1 MNIQVALTY
10 PAGMPELF
18 NGWQLGPLAGLGV
31 IDVEVKFLSD
41 LVVSTTYNQH
51 KIVEKEDRMLIPCM
65 RNLPTSPV
73 WRFHPV
79 KLSIAVFS
87 EAPCIIQC

>member
-1 MNIQVALTY
+1 
-10 PAGMPELF
+10 MPELF

-51 KIVEKEDRMLIPCM
+51 KIVIGRAH
-65 RNLPTSPV
+65 V
-73 WRFHPV
+73 
-79 KLSIAVFS
+79 
-87 EAPCIIQC
+87 